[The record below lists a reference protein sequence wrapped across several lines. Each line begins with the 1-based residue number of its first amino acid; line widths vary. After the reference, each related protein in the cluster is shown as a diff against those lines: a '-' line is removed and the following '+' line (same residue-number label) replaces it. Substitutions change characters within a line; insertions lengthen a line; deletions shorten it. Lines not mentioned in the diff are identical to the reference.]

1 MSTCAS
7 KSSAALWKA
16 HKPLFHMFRFRVI
29 VAALSV
35 DYSLEIVVCVQ
46 SSGIGETGVYPDR
59 HQVINQQSQGV
70 PSFVG

>member
-1 MSTCAS
+1 
-7 KSSAALWKA
+7 
-16 HKPLFHMFRFRVI
+16 MFRFRVI

-46 SSGIGETGVYPDR
+46 SSGIDETGVYPDR
-59 HQVINQQSQGV
+59 RQIINQQGQGT